1 MPPKKR
7 KCLPPAI
14 ATEST
19 RYFMHCEIL
28 LPHVRSNIIVISSL
42 FVQTELKFLEKN
54 SPRKEGH
61 PPSQFNFTSVYMRNK
76 NCPICPSQELTTGL
90 AHALSRVDLVNP
102 AGQAKVFMWRIV
114 ALGRRLTLSSKGGV
128 PARPVSLRAEPTH
141 CFSCKRFAKFCKE
154 MQEKLD
160 PPG

>member
-1 MPPKKR
+1 
-7 KCLPPAI
+7 
-14 ATEST
+14 
-19 RYFMHCEIL
+19 MHCEIL

-61 PPSQFNFTSVYMRNK
+61 PPSQFNSTSVYMRNK

-114 ALGRRLTLSSKGGV
+114 ALGRRLTLSSKGVSRRGRS
-128 PARPVSLRAEPTH
+128 AFELSQLIVSLVNGSPSFVRKCRKSWIPQG
-141 CFSCKRFAKFCKE
+141 S
-154 MQEKLD
+154 LD
-160 PPG
+160 RRVTLPFGTSFPVPY

>member
-1 MPPKKR
+1 M
-7 KCLPPAI
+7 
-14 ATEST
+14 
-19 RYFMHCEIL
+19 
-28 LPHVRSNIIVISSL
+28 ISSL

-141 CFSCKRFAKFCKE
+141 CFPCKRFAKFCKE